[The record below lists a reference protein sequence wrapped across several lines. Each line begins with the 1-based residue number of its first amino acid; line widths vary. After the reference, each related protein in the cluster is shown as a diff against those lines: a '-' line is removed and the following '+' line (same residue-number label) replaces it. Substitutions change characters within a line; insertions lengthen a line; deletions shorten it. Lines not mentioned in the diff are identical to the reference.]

1 MIESL
6 LIWGI
11 ALVLLALLLIVA
23 EVFIPS
29 GGMISLVAAA
39 VAIAGLI
46 CLFRVDWKWGLA
58 GSGTLLVLGPALF
71 FFALQLMPSTKVGRR
86 IMFGESEEDRPVLPP
101 DTHTEFEA
109 LIGMEGVVLTD
120 LRPVGVIRVK
130 DQRLDALAEVSYVK
144 AGQTVKIVSVEG
156 TTIRVRP
163 V

>member
-11 ALVLLALLLIVA
+11 ALVMLALLLIVA

-39 VAIAGLI
+39 VAIAGI
-46 CLFRVDWKWGLA
+46 VCLFKVDWRWGLA
-58 GSGTLLVLGPALF
+58 GSGTLLVLGPAAF

-86 IMFGESEEDRPVLPP
+86 ILFGESEVEKPVLPP
-101 DTHTEFEA
+101 DTRTEFEA
-109 LIGMEGVVLTD
+109 LIGMEGVALTD
-120 LRPVGVIRVK
+120 LHPVGVIRVK

-156 TTIRVRP
+156 TSIKVRP